1 MANHVLH
8 PSPKAKVSPGVKS
21 LPLYGQEQIS
31 QHSPSGA
38 VNTLALASQVG
49 HVISLYGKIMNT
61 YVKWVYMYKY
71 VCMSNQTKSNYNQSQ
86 YQEEYKRS
94 NCWESNPARTAG
106 YGHQCSATELQ
117 LPKQ

>member
-1 MANHVLH
+1 MGGINLGHMMIMNCKKKAYHVLH

-21 LPLYGQEQIS
+21 LPLYGQEQTS

-71 VCMSNQTKSNYNQSQ
+71 V
-86 YQEEYKRS
+86 
-94 NCWESNPARTAG
+94 
-106 YGHQCSATELQ
+106 
-117 LPKQ
+117 